1 MTKNQK
7 LLAYIG
13 LFVVFMI
20 GMSFAA
26 VPAYRMFCQVT
37 GWDGTPNILKE
48 AATPDDAREREVLVQ
63 FTSRVNDDLAWSFK
77 PLQKKINVQV
87 GVSNLV
93 GYKGKNE
100 GSGVSTG
107 TAVYNVTPAKA
118 AKYFNK
124 TQCFCFARQTLAPG
138 QSENFP
144 IEFYIDPE
152 FTEDEEMQDVKI
164 ITLSYVFYPADSSQL
179 DEAIEAGYNPV
190 TN

>member
-7 LLAYIG
+7 TLTYIG

-26 VPAYRMFCQVT
+26 VPAYRLFCQVT
-37 GWDGTPNILKE
+37 GWDGTPKILSE
-48 AATPDDAREREVLVQ
+48 PATAEDAREREVLVQ
-63 FTSRVNDDLAWSFK
+63 FTSRVDDGLDWTFK
-77 PLQKKINVQV
+77 PLQKRVNAQV

-93 GYKGKNE
+93 GYKAENE
-100 GSGVSTG
+100 SRDVLTG
-107 TAVYNVTPAKA
+107 TSVYNVTPAKA
-118 AKYFNK
+118 AKYFHK

-144 IEFYIDPE
+144 IEFYLDPA
-152 FTEDEEMQDVKI
+152 FVEDEEMEDVKI
-164 ITLSYVFYPADSSQL
+164 ITLSYVFYPADSPEL
-179 DEAIEAGYNPV
+179 DAAIEAGYNPI